1 MRDPAGPGNER
12 VEATAE
18 LKPTFSRRDLL
29 NIRTGEKVV
38 GGAGPAGT
46 IGPAKLFRFL
56 RWFPAEEGTTRP
68 GGTLQE
74 RDELW

>member
-1 MRDPAGPGNER
+1 MK
-12 VEATAE
+12 ATAT
-18 LKPTFSRRDLL
+18 LKPTFSKRDLL

>member
-1 MRDPAGPGNER
+1 MN
-12 VEATAE
+12 ATAE
-18 LKPTFSRRDLL
+18 LKPTFSRWDLL
-29 NIRTGEKVV
+29 NIRTGEKVG

-56 RWFPAEEGTTRP
+56 RWFPAEEETTRP
-68 GGTLQE
+68 GRTLQE

>member
-1 MRDPAGPGNER
+1 M
-12 VEATAE
+12 EATAE